1 MEIERLRPTVLR
13 ATLQAYELAALMAAA
28 RYVVESAPADVP
40 DAARDQLRDVLTDY
54 DAKLRRLSTPTG
66 PPGDRLRTSRT

>member
-28 RYVVESAPADVP
+28 RYVVESASADVP
-40 DAARDQLRDVLTDY
+40 DAARDQLRDVLADY
-54 DAKLRRLSTPTG
+54 DAKLRRLSAPTG
-66 PPGDRLRTSRT
+66 PPAGHLRTGQT